1 MSIESIRHPDGKAE
15 SINDGDNGFN
25 SDVGFYGLERGQ
37 YDPYGPRI
45 DPYGQRYGHFF
56 DRRRRQPGYM
66 APVFNQVENPG
77 GENEVGI
84 PEDETDNGEKPDF
97 PFLYLLRN
105 NYR

>member
-15 SINDGDNGFN
+15 SINDGDNGF
-25 SDVGFYGLERGQ
+25 YGLERGQ

-45 DPYGQRYGHFF
+45 DPYGQRWQRYGNFF

-66 APVFNQVENPG
+66 APVFNQVENQG
-77 GENEVGI
+77 GENEVGN